1 MRRTRGRSGNGHSNN
16 GGGNQGGNRGRSQ
29 MPSRQQV
36 FDSNGPDVRIRGN
49 AWQVYEKYQTL
60 ARDAFVS
67 GDRVRAE
74 SYLQH
79 AEHYYRIVL
88 AIQEAT
94 GESFQPRRA
103 PGDEQQQDDQN
114 DMQNDGGDM
123 MQQQQQPQHQQMH
136 QQPMQMQ
143 QPHQMQQAQVVQTQ
157 VQVQDPALMP
167 QPVVEP
173 IEPPRPQPENAVA

>member
-114 DMQNDGGDM
+114 DMQNDSGEM
-123 MQQQQQPQHQQMH
+123 MQQQQPQHQQMH

-143 QPHQMQQAQVVQTQ
+143 QAQVVQT
-157 VQVQDPALMP
+157 QVQDPALMP
-167 QPVVEP
+167 QPVVET